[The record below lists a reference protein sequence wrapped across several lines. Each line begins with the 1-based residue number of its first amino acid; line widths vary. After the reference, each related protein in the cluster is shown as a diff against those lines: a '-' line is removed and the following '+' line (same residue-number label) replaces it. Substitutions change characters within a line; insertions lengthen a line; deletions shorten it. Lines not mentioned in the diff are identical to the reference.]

1 MPACRFIH
9 IPNWNKQEQELNNP
23 GKDIVNNS
31 PYSSTRDN
39 FLFSEPAKSVFQ
51 ISKDVPV
58 TELTKLDTVLLER
71 LAQYGIFTI
80 SELATKSLE
89 DVRNIPDMN
98 DSEIIKILAALLFW
112 KDQQ

>member
-9 IPNWNKQEQELNNP
+9 IPNWNKQGQELIDP
-23 GKDIVNNS
+23 GKDIANNS
-31 PYSSTRDN
+31 PHSPPREN
-39 FLFSEPAKSVFQ
+39 FLFSEPVKSVFQ

-58 TELTKLDTVLLER
+58 TGMTKLDTVLSER
-71 LAQYGIFTI
+71 LTQNGIFTI

-89 DVRNIPDMN
+89 EVRNIPDMN
-98 DSEIIKILAALLFW
+98 DSDIIKILAALLFW